1 LSPSGGYIKVKK
13 TLQIADEKL
22 GHVYAAGDVA
32 DVDAAKNGRAATM
45 QAMHVS
51 KNIVRAIQGKE
62 LLDYRSNTLIEG
74 GIELTLGL
82 VSFPKFVLE
91 VLDAYCCRKTR
102 RFTSPMEAETL
113 SSILRV
119 KTLL

>member
-1 LSPSGGYIKVKK
+1 VKK

-22 GHVYAAGDVA
+22 GNIYAAGDVA

-51 KNIVRAIQGKE
+51 KNIVRTIQGKE
-62 LLDYRSNTLIEG
+62 LLNYRSNTLIEG

-82 VSFPKFVLE
+82 VSSAKFL
-91 VLDAYCCRKTR
+91 LDLPDTYCHRNTR
-102 RFTSPMEAETL
+102 QSTSPMAAGTL
-113 SSILRV
+113 
-119 KTLL
+119 